1 MKTFFFYL
9 FLFFSITCIFMVWA
23 LYPTK
28 SLLPPSKDEKPN
40 IYMFLSPS
48 CAEYIPFKRAF
59 YPKIVNKYKDK
70 VHFINIDSDS
80 MKGHDTLVKTV
91 KQCYAKVAPSL
102 LLVMD
107 NTCLQGTR
115 KILSSYSI
123 SINKML
129 FKHKVK
135 RKIKR
140 IFSKD

>member
-9 FLFFSITCIFMVWA
+9 FLFFSITCIFMVW
-23 LYPTK
+23 
-28 SLLPPSKDEKPN
+28 
-40 IYMFLSPS
+40 
-48 CAEYIPFKRAF
+48 AF

-91 KQCYAKVAPSL
+91 KQCYAKVAPSP